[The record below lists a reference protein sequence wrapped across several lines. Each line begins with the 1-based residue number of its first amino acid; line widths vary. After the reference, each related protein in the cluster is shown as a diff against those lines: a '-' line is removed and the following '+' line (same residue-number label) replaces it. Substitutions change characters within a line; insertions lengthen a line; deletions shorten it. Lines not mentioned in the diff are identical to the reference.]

1 MAQPRKKCPVD
12 IVAANAIFM
21 QMARNLLFT
30 IFVCFA
36 IITDSIITFD
46 IKETTMEKV
55 RIQDDLYTYVNQ
67 AKLEELVIPDDM
79 PTAGG
84 FSALSQDVEKLM
96 IGEFNGMCKAA
107 SYPNEHLER
116 ACTLFTLAKDVKR
129 KKKHGIKPAL
139 KHLSILKK
147 LSTMRGYNLHA
158 KELILKNIEMP
169 LNIMVEANMKDT
181 THHCVMIQGASVI
194 LPDVSY
200 YKNEQQ
206 RDMMLGMW
214 SGFAKQVLAIA
225 GHSEEEADAL
235 IRDTL
240 TFDALIAKYAKSQEE
255 WSEYVKMYNPM
266 KTGRVAGMVKPL
278 NLKKL
283 LKDIFGFVPEEII
296 VTEPRYFKNF
306 KEIFNQDTFEA
317 YKNWAYVVTL
327 MGSCSL
333 LSEEL
338 RDLGGAFRRAISGIA
353 ATSSPEKFA
362 YQLASSMYSEPV
374 GLYYG
379 EKYFGEEAKKDITEI
394 VQQIVAT
401 YQKRIAT
408 NDILEQATKDKAILK
423 LSKMGL
429 KLAYP
434 DRVEA
439 IYDKLVFD
447 GRKSLFEV
455 VTSLRKIRMEENFA
469 KLDKEVDRTHWAMPG
484 HMVNACYDPFVNDI
498 TFPAAILQAPFY
510 SIHQTRSENLGGIG
524 AVIGHEISHAF
535 DSNGAKC
542 DELGNLN
549 NWWTKADERKF
560 NKKVNAM
567 IKQFDGIQLPWGTVN
582 GKFTVSENIADNG
595 GMAVTLD
602 IMSHTE
608 GVSFE
613 EYFANWA
620 RVWCQKAKPEYQALL
635 LQVDVHGPCYLR
647 ANMPPRNF
655 PEWYETFQVKKSDK
669 MYIAPSKRV
678 VIW

>member
-1 MAQPRKKCPVD
+1 
-12 IVAANAIFM
+12 
-21 QMARNLLFT
+21 
-30 IFVCFA
+30 
-36 IITDSIITFD
+36 
-46 IKETTMEKV
+46 MENI

-79 PTAGG
+79 PVAG
-84 FSALSQDVEKLM
+84 SAMNLSIEVEKLM
-96 IGEFNGMCKAA
+96 IGEFNTMSAEG
-107 SYPNEHLER
+107 SYPNEHLAR
-116 ACTLFTLAKDVKR
+116 ACTLFALAKDVKR

-139 KHLSILKK
+139 KNLAILKK
-147 LSTMRGYNLHA
+147 LGTMRGYNLHA
-158 KELILKNIEMP
+158 KELLLKGIEMP
-169 LNIMVEANMKDT
+169 INIMVEANMKDT
-181 THHCVMIQGASVI
+181 THHCVMIQGPSVI
-194 LPDVSY
+194 LPDASY
-200 YKNEQQ
+200 YKEGKEEQ
-206 RDMMLGMW
+206 RDKLLDLW

-225 GHSEEEADAL
+225 GHSEEECDAL
-235 IRDTL
+235 LKDTL
-240 TFDALIAKYAKSQEE
+240 AFDALVAKYVKTREE

-283 LKDIFGFVPEEII
+283 LTDLFGFVPEEII
-296 VTEPRYFKNF
+296 VAEPRFFKNF
-306 KEIFNQDTFEA
+306 KEVFNADTFEM
-317 YKNWAYVVTL
+317 YKNWAYVLTL

-333 LSEEL
+333 LTEEL
-338 RDLGGAFRRAISGIA
+338 RDLGGAFRRALSGIA
-353 ATSSPEKFA
+353 ANTSPEKFA
-362 YQLASSMYSEPV
+362 YQLASGLYSEPV

-379 EKYFGEEAKKDITEI
+379 EKYFGEEAKKDIIEI
-394 VQQIVAT
+394 VKQIVAT
-401 YQKRIAT
+401 YQKRIEA
-408 NDILEQATKDKAILK
+408 NDILEPATKEKAILK

-429 KLAYP
+429 KMAYP
-434 DRVEA
+434 DRVEPL
-439 IYDKLVFD
+439 YEKMVFD
-447 GRKSLFEV
+447 ESKSLFDIV
-455 VTSLRKIRMEENFA
+455 SSLRKIRMEENFA
-469 KLDKEVDRTHWAMPG
+469 KLGQEVDRTHWAMPG

-498 TFPAAILQAPFY
+498 TFPAAILQPPFY

-567 IKQFDGIQLPWGTVN
+567 IKQFDGIELPWGVVN

-602 IMSHTE
+602 IMSQTE
-608 GVSFE
+608 GTSLE
-613 EYFANWA
+613 EYFNNWA
-620 RVWCQKAKPEYQALL
+620 RVWCQKAKEEYKALL
-635 LQVDVHGPCYLR
+635 LQVDVHGPAYLR

-655 PEWYETFQVKKSDK
+655 PEWYETFNVKKTDK

>member
-1 MAQPRKKCPVD
+1 
-12 IVAANAIFM
+12 
-21 QMARNLLFT
+21 
-30 IFVCFA
+30 
-36 IITDSIITFD
+36 
-46 IKETTMEKV
+46 MEKI

-79 PTAGG
+79 PVAGG
-84 FSALSQDVEKLM
+84 FAALGLDVEKLM
-96 IGEFNGMCKAA
+96 IGEFNTMCKEKA
-107 SYPNEHLER
+107 YPNAYLES
-116 ACTLFTLAKDVKR
+116 ACKLYMLAKDVKR

-139 KHLSILKK
+139 KNLAVLKK
-147 LSTMRGYNLHA
+147 LGTLRGYNLHL
-158 KELILKNIEMP
+158 KELLFKGIELP

-181 THHCVMIQGASVI
+181 THHCVMVQGPSVI
-194 LPDVSY
+194 LPDASY
-200 YKNEQQ
+200 YAEGKEQQ
-206 RDMMLGMW
+206 KEMLLNLW
-214 SGFAKQVLAIA
+214 CGFARQVLAIA
-225 GHSEEEADAL
+225 GHDEAECDAL
-235 IRDTL
+235 IKDTL
-240 TFDALIAKYAKSQEE
+240 AFDALVAKFVKSQEE
-255 WSEYVKMYNPM
+255 WSEYTKMYNPM
-266 KTGRVAGMVKPL
+266 RTGRLAGMVKPL

-283 LKDIFGFVPEEII
+283 LSDLFGYVPEEII
-296 VTEPRYFKNF
+296 VAEPRYFKNF
-306 KEIFNQDTFEA
+306 KEVFNPDTFEM

-338 RDLGGAFRRAISGIA
+338 RDLGGAFFRALSGTA
-353 ATSSPEKFA
+353 AAPSAEKFA
-362 YQLASSMYSEPV
+362 YQLSSGMYSEPV

-394 VQQIVAT
+394 VKQIVAT
-401 YQKRIAT
+401 YQKRIAE
-408 NDILEQATKDKAILK
+408 NDILTQATKEKAILK

-434 DRVEA
+434 DRVEE
-439 IYDKLVFD
+439 IYSKLVFD
-447 GRKSLFEV
+447 ESKSLFDIV
-455 VTSLRKIRMEENFA
+455 SALRKIRMEENFA
-469 KLDKEVDRTHWAMPG
+469 KLGKEVDRTHWAMPG

-560 NKKVNAM
+560 NKKVKAM
-567 IKQFDGIQLPWGTVN
+567 VEQFDGIELPWGVCN

-602 IMSHTE
+602 IMSHSE

-655 PEWYETFQVKKSDK
+655 PEWYTTFKVKKTDG
-669 MYIAPSKRV
+669 MYLAPSKRV

>member
-1 MAQPRKKCPVD
+1 
-12 IVAANAIFM
+12 
-21 QMARNLLFT
+21 
-30 IFVCFA
+30 
-36 IITDSIITFD
+36 
-46 IKETTMEKV
+46 MENI
-55 RIQDDLYTYVNQ
+55 RIQDDLYNYVNQ

-79 PTAGG
+79 PVAGG
-84 FSALSQDVEKLM
+84 FASLSTDVEKLM
-96 IGEFNGMCKAA
+96 IGEFSAMCA
-107 SYPNEHLER
+107 SGAYPNEYMER
-116 ACTLFTLAKDVKR
+116 ACKLFMLAKDVKR

-139 KHLSILKK
+139 RNLAILKK
-147 LSTMRGYNLHA
+147 VGTLRSFNLRA
-158 KELILKNIEMP
+158 KEMALRGIAMP
-169 LNIMVEANMKDT
+169 MSIMVEANMKDT
-181 THHCVMIQGASVI
+181 THHCVMVSGPSVI
-194 LPDVSY
+194 LPDASY
-200 YKNEQQ
+200 YRNEQQ
-206 RDMMLGMW
+206 RDQLLGLW

-225 GHSEEEADAL
+225 GHSEEECGKL
-235 IRDTL
+235 LQDTL
-240 TFDALIAKYAKSQEE
+240 AFDALVAKYVKSQEE

-278 NLKKL
+278 NLKKVL
-283 LKDIFGFVPEEII
+283 TDLFGFIPEEII
-296 VTEPRYFKNF
+296 VAEPRYFKNF
-306 KEIFNQDTFEA
+306 KEVFNAETFES
-317 YKNWAYVVTL
+317 YKSWAYVTTL

-333 LSEEL
+333 LTEEL

-353 ATSSPEKFA
+353 ASSSAEKFA
-362 YQLASSMYSEPV
+362 YQLASGLYSEPV

-408 NDILEQATKDKAILK
+408 NNILEQATKDKAILK

-434 DRVEA
+434 DRVEE
-439 IYDKLVFD
+439 IYSKLVFD
-447 GRKSLFEV
+447 ESKSLFDAV
-455 VTSLRKIRMEENFA
+455 AALKRIRLEDNFA
-469 KLDKEVDRTHWAMPG
+469 KLNQEVDRTHWAMPG

-498 TFPAAILQAPFY
+498 TFPAAILQPPFY
-510 SIHQTRSENLGGIG
+510 SLSQTRSENLGGIG

-560 NKKVNAM
+560 NKKVQAM
-567 IKQFDGIQLPWGTVN
+567 IKQFDGIQLPWGVCN

-602 IMSHTE
+602 IMENSE
-608 GVSFE
+608 GVSYE
-613 EYFANWA
+613 EYFSNWA
-620 RVWCQKAKPEYQALL
+620 RVWCVKAKPEYQALL
-635 LQVDVHGPCYLR
+635 LQVDVHGPAMLR
-647 ANMPPRNF
+647 ANIPPRNF
-655 PEWYETFQVKKSDK
+655 PQWYEAFGVKKTDG

-678 VIW
+678 IIW

>member
-1 MAQPRKKCPVD
+1 
-12 IVAANAIFM
+12 
-21 QMARNLLFT
+21 
-30 IFVCFA
+30 
-36 IITDSIITFD
+36 
-46 IKETTMEKV
+46 MEKI

-67 AKLEELVIPDDM
+67 EKLEQLVIPDDM
-79 PTAGG
+79 PVAGG
-84 FSALSQDVEKLM
+84 FATLSTDVEKLM
-96 IGEFNGMCKAA
+96 IGEFNAMCQAA
-107 SYPNEHLER
+107 SYPNAHMER
-116 ACTLFTLAKDVKR
+116 ACTLFTLARDVKR

-139 KHLSILKK
+139 KNLAILKK
-147 LSTMRGYNLHA
+147 LGTMRGFNLHA
-158 KELILKNIEMP
+158 KELILRGIQMP
-169 LNIMVEANMKDT
+169 LTISVEANMKDT
-181 THHCVMIQGASVI
+181 THHCVMIQGPGVI
-194 LPDVSY
+194 LPDTTY
-200 YKNEQQ
+200 YQNEQT
-206 RDMMLGMW
+206 RDNLLNLW
-214 SGFAKQVLAIA
+214 SDSARKILSIA
-225 GHSEEEADAL
+225 GHSDEEIEQL
-235 IRDTL
+235 LKDTL
-240 TFDALIAKYAKSQEE
+240 AFDALLAKYVKSNEE
-255 WSEYVKMYNPM
+255 WSEYTKMYNPM

-283 LKDIFGFVPEEII
+283 LTDLFGFVPEEII
-296 VTEPRYFKNF
+296 VTEPRFFKNF
-306 KEIFNQDTFEA
+306 KEVFNADTFEA
-317 YKNWAYVVTL
+317 YKNWAYVITL
-327 MGSCSL
+327 YRNCSL

-338 RDLGGAFRRAISGIA
+338 RDLGGAFNRALSGIA
-353 ATSSPEKFA
+353 SVSSAEKYA
-362 YQLASSMYSEPV
+362 YQLASNWYSEPV

-379 EKYFGEEAKKDITEI
+379 EKYFGEEAKKDITDI
-394 VQQIVAT
+394 VRQIVAT
-401 YQKRIAT
+401 YQERIAE
-408 NDILEQATKDKAILK
+408 NDILEPATKEKAILK

-447 GRKSLFEV
+447 SSKSLFDIV
-455 VTSLRKIRMEENFA
+455 SSLSRIRMEENFA

-498 TFPAAILQAPFY
+498 TFPAAILQPPFY

-560 NKKVNAM
+560 NKKVKAM
-567 IKQFDGIQLPWGTVN
+567 IAQFDGIELPWGTVN

-602 IMSHTE
+602 IMSHSE

-613 EYFANWA
+613 EYFTNWA

-635 LQVDVHGPCYLR
+635 LQVDVHGPSYLR

-655 PEWYETFQVKKSDK
+655 PEWYAAFGVKKTDG
-669 MYIAPSKRV
+669 MYLAPSKRV

>member
-1 MAQPRKKCPVD
+1 
-12 IVAANAIFM
+12 
-21 QMARNLLFT
+21 
-30 IFVCFA
+30 
-36 IITDSIITFD
+36 
-46 IKETTMEKV
+46 MEKI

-67 AKLEELVIPDDM
+67 EKLNELVIPEDM
-79 PTAGG
+79 PVAGG
-84 FSALSQDVEKLM
+84 FAALNTDVEKLM
-96 IGEFNGMCKAA
+96 IGEFNTMCADG
-107 SYPNEHLER
+107 SYPNEYLAR
-116 ACTLFTLAKDVKR
+116 ACTLYALAKDVKR

-139 KHLSILKK
+139 KNLAILKK
-147 LSTMRGYNLHA
+147 LSTLRGYNLHA
-158 KELILKNIEMP
+158 KELILKGIAMP
-169 LNIMVEANMKDT
+169 INIMVEPNMKDT
-181 THHCVMIQGASVI
+181 IHHCVMIQGPSVI
-194 LPDVSY
+194 LPDTSY
-200 YKNEQQ
+200 YADGKEEQKEK
-206 RDMMLGMW
+206 LLNIW
-214 SGFAKQVLAIA
+214 SGFAKQVLMIA
-225 GHSEEEADAL
+225 GHSEDECDSLLQDAL
-235 IRDTL
+235 A
-240 TFDALIAKYAKSQEE
+240 FDAMLAKHVKSNEE
-255 WSEYVKMYNPM
+255 WSEYTKMYNPM

-283 LKDIFGFVPEEII
+283 LTDLFGYVPEELI
-296 VTEPRYFKNF
+296 VAEPRYFKNF
-306 KEIFNQDTFEA
+306 KEVFTADNFEM

-338 RDLGGAFRRAISGIA
+338 RDIGGGFRRALSGIA
-353 ATSSPEKFA
+353 ASSTAEKFA
-362 YQLASSMYSEPV
+362 YQLASGMYSQPV

-394 VQQIVAT
+394 VKQIVAT
-401 YQKRIAT
+401 YQKRIET
-408 NDILEQATKDKAILK
+408 NDILEPATKEKAILK

-429 KLAYP
+429 KLGYP
-434 DRVEA
+434 DRVEE
-439 IYDKLVFD
+439 IYNKLVFD
-447 GRKSLFEV
+447 ESKSLFDIIS
-455 VTSLRKIRMEENFA
+455 TLRKIRMEENFA
-469 KLDKEVDRTHWAMPG
+469 KLGKEVDRSHWAMPG

-498 TFPAAILQAPFY
+498 TFPAAILQPPFY

-567 IKQFDGIQLPWGTVN
+567 IKQFDGIELPWGTVN

-602 IMSHTE
+602 IMSHSE
-608 GVSFE
+608 DVSFE
-613 EYFANWA
+613 EYFSNWA

-655 PEWYETFQVKKSDK
+655 PEWYETFHVKKRDG
-669 MYIAPSKRV
+669 MYLAPSKRV